1 MNLDYFLTHRSHQLQ
16 NLCGR
21 TEGDCVEL
29 PDRHSRGGFSRRL
42 LKLLKSVDRICRLQL
57 GGELIP
63 RCWRGSQAMLS
74 ATDRELLIE
83 FERSVVQ
90 LTFDDDDERAPAIA
104 NYLIESIWADR
115 DFFYGLKPLPQL
127 AEEFP

>member
-1 MNLDYFLTHRSHQLQ
+1 
-16 NLCGR
+16 
-21 TEGDCVEL
+21 
-29 PDRHSRGGFSRRL
+29 
-42 LKLLKSVDRICRLQL
+42 
-57 GGELIP
+57 
-63 RCWRGSQAMLS
+63 MLS

-115 DFFYGLKPLPQL
+115 DFFYGLKPLPQH

>member
-57 GGELIP
+57 GGGTHSE
-63 RCWRGSQAMLS
+63 MLAWVPS
-74 ATDRELLIE
+74 HAQRNRPGT
-83 FERSVVQ
+83 
-90 LTFDDDDERAPAIA
+90 
-104 NYLIESIWADR
+104 ADR
-115 DFFYGLKPLPQL
+115 VRTKRRPIDV
-127 AEEFP
+127 